1 LPFVDVVLPFFFI
14 QNLESSNSPAQD
26 AVLLVFARIVE
37 DQIRNGFHPPSSPE
51 SPVTAR
57 LLIAPSTVNLVTG
70 NEGEVISVLRE
81 VSGAD
86 IQLLV
91 GEPIPDVTSDN
102 DVVVQVQLYN
112 SRHLCFL
119 KGS

>member
-1 LPFVDVVLPFFFI
+1 
-14 QNLESSNSPAQD
+14 
-26 AVLLVFARIVE
+26 
-37 DQIRNGFHPPSSPE
+37 
-51 SPVTAR
+51 
-57 LLIAPSTVNLVTG
+57 VTG
-70 NEGEVISVLRE
+70 NEGEVISELRE

-112 SRHLCFL
+112 SRQLCFL